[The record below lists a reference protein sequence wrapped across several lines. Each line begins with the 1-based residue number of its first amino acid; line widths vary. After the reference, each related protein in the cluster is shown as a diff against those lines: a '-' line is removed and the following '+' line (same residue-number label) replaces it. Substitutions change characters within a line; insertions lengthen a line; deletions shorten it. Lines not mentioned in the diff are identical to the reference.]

1 MTPVESRVFLR
12 ELFRSHAPWDQW
24 VVARLLCERFRFD
37 FTRNCS
43 RSRSCSLIAIH
54 LMHSIR
60 RNLRTENILANNRRY
75 SEFLPL
81 VELVSVIEL
90 LTPLRYI
97 IFSMSISYLSQ
108 NIHIFFVQNIAC
120 NLYSGILSL
129 KLNAE
134 LKVDFRTSIVCIF
147 DPTSDTILR
156 REKFD

>member
-1 MTPVESRVFLR
+1 
-12 ELFRSHAPWDQW
+12 
-24 VVARLLCERFRFD
+24 
-37 FTRNCS
+37 
-43 RSRSCSLIAIH
+43 
-54 LMHSIR
+54 MHSIR

-134 LKVDFRTSIVCIF
+134 LKVDFGTSIVCIF
-147 DPTSDTILR
+147 DPTNDSILR